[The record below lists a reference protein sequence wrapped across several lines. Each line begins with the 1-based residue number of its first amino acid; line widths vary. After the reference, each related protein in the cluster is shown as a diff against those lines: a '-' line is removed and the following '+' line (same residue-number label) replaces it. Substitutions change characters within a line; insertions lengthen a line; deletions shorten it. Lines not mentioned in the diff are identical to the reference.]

1 MLCDA
6 GKPMTTQPHKSAP
19 APYWTWGGL
28 SEGAWRSA
36 PLLPG
41 TIVFSMVFGTIAAQK
56 GLTLTDTV
64 LMNAMVFA
72 GSSQFVA
79 IEVWKNPLTLGTV
92 LSLATITAI
101 VNARFILMGAS
112 LRPWL
117 GQLPAWQAYLALLQN
132 VDANW
137 IVASRYR
144 GEGGGDVSIYLGS
157 GIALWVT
164 WVTSVIPGYLLGAF
178 IKDPTRL
185 GFDMILPIFFAAM
198 LVQMWRGA
206 RRAIGWGIAGVVAL
220 AASYLIAGYWFIVIG
235 AVIGSIA
242 AGFIDDE

>member
-1 MLCDA
+1 
-6 GKPMTTQPHKSAP
+6 MTTHPHQRED
-19 APYWTWGGL
+19 APYWSLRGL
-28 SEGAWRSA
+28 AEGAWLSM

-41 TIVFSMVFGTIAAQK
+41 SIIFGAAFGTLATQK
-56 GLTLTDTV
+56 GLTLADTV
-64 LMNAMVFA
+64 LMNALVFA
-72 GSSQFVA
+72 GASQLVA
-79 IEVWKNPLTLGTV
+79 IEVWSNPLTLGT
-92 LSLATITAI
+92 LFSLATITAI

-117 GQLPAWQAYLALLQN
+117 GPLPAWQAYLALLQN

-157 GIALWVT
+157 GMALWVI

-178 IKDPTRL
+178 FQDPARF
-185 GFDMILPIFFAAM
+185 GFDMMLPIFFAAM

-206 RRAIGWGIAGVVAL
+206 RRAIGWAIAGVVAL

-242 AGFIDDE
+242 GGFIDDE